1 MISKKSVMRT
11 TLGTVVAALLSSSP
25 VAADSRSSSASKDR
39 PWSLEDALPDHSSAM
54 RANKA
59 DAATDEGP
67 GLGRLPLQSG
77 TGSGSFGFEA
87 ETKMKPDK
95 LPDGRPIPG
104 LTPTTEAPSYFGLSV
119 SVPTSGK

>member
-1 MISKKSVMRT
+1 MISRKSVTRAGLT
-11 TLGTVVAALLSSSP
+11 AAVAALLSSSP
-25 VAADSRSSSASKDR
+25 AAADSRSNSGSKGR
-39 PWSLEDALPDHSSAM
+39 PWSIEDALPDHSSAM
-54 RANKA
+54 RANKPEVTA
-59 DAATDEGP
+59 DEGP

-77 TGSGSFGFEA
+77 PGSFGFEA

>member
-1 MISKKSVMRT
+1 MISRK
-11 TLGTVVAALLSSSP
+11 TVSLFFFAAAAAALCFSGP
-25 VAADSRSSSASKDR
+25 VAADSRSNSASKER
-39 PWSLEDALPDHSSAM
+39 PWSIEDALPDRSSAL

-59 DAATDEGP
+59 DAAADEGP

-77 TGSGSFGFEA
+77 PGSFGFEA

-119 SVPTSGK
+119 SVPTGGK